1 NDWQEPKPIEEWHD
15 NKWDEP
21 KKDDNWQAPEFN
33 DNGQGNNWQELEGQK
48 DWQEPEANNTE
59 WHPPEQQGFMDKVKN
74 LAEEKFQKFEE
85 VNFPEGQE
93 PLIMPNEMLKKF

>member
-1 NDWQEPKPIEEWHD
+1 
-15 NKWDEP
+15 
-21 KKDDNWQAPEFN
+21 
-33 DNGQGNNWQELEGQK
+33 
-48 DWQEPEANNTE
+48 
-59 WHPPEQQGFMDKVKN
+59 MDKVKN